1 MKPVR
6 KREARFAGIC
16 GIFAVVLGLG
26 NLICGSILLGYEV
39 MNGDGMWSG
48 LGVSPLCNDV
58 ANDTE
63 TKSGPTPKRYPFSSS
78 NSYRFV
84 SKNGIFCPLISY
96 IEKYLSLK
104 ISD

>member
-63 TKSGPTPKRYPFSSS
+63 TKSGPTPKSYPFSSG
-78 NSYRFV
+78 NSYPFEEW
-84 SKNGIFCPLISY
+84 Y
-96 IEKYLSLK
+96 ILPAHFLHRK
-104 ISD
+104 ISLFEN